1 MDAGLFWWYYVT
13 VNAFGSDEDNLYIE
27 KGNEML
33 GIFLMLGILTF
44 LLWIGFKIT
53 GAVLKACVWLIIEV
67 PIALV
72 IWGVAL
78 VCCCT
83 LILIP
88 IGIKLFGAGLRILIP
103 G

>member
-1 MDAGLFWWYYVT
+1 
-13 VNAFGSDEDNLYIE
+13 
-27 KGNEML
+27 ML
-33 GIFLMLGILTF
+33 GLLIMSGILAF

-53 GAVLKACVWLIIEV
+53 GAVLKACVWLVIEV

-72 IWGVAL
+72 IWAVGL

-88 IGIKLFGAGLRILIP
+88 TGVKLFGAGLKVLLP

>member
-1 MDAGLFWWYYVT
+1 MLLSMHLAVMKIM
-13 VNAFGSDEDNLYIE
+13 YIE
-27 KGNEML
+27 KGNKML
-33 GIFLMLGILTF
+33 GILMMLGVLTF

-53 GAVLKACVWLIIEV
+53 GAVFKACVWLAIEV

-88 IGIKLFGAGLRILIP
+88 VGVKLFGVGLRVLIP

>member
-1 MDAGLFWWYYVT
+1 
-13 VNAFGSDEDNLYIE
+13 
-27 KGNEML
+27 ML
-33 GIFLMLGILTF
+33 GILIMFGILTF

-53 GAVLKACVWLIIEV
+53 GAVLKACVWLIIKV

-72 IWGVAL
+72 IWVVAL
-78 VCCCT
+78 ICCCT

-88 IGIKLFGAGLRILIP
+88 TGVKLFGVGLKVLIP